1 MAEAIYMKIKEL
13 IYDNIKDKPANSPID
28 SERELA
34 AKFHTSRMTAR
45 KAVNALVEE
54 GILYRD
60 KNKGTFVSDEKLRK
74 KNTSTVIFESEA
86 DTIQFKVLYF
96 NVKEADAETAKK
108 LEIEKNDLVLRVVR
122 LNTLNGVAQSVEE
135 ITIVRKDIEDK
146 KLGDLKNLLDL
157 NQYLENGSVTQIFNP
172 ILVPLQY
179 ANLLKLKIN
188 TPIICIDYIIN
199 SKLGKPMIYIKAF
212 NHPTEKVIE
221 ITT

>member
-1 MAEAIYMKIKEL
+1 MAEAIYLKIKEL

-74 KNTSTVIFESEA
+74 KNTSAVVFESEA
-86 DTIQFKVLYF
+86 DTVQFKVLYF

-108 LEIEKNDLVLRVVR
+108 LEIQKNDLVLRVVR

-146 KLGDLKNLLDL
+146 KLGDLKKLLDL

-172 ILVPLQY
+172 VFVPLQY

-212 NHPTEKVIE
+212 NHPIEKVIE